1 MMKQKS
7 KKAAASN
14 GKRDKARKPAS
25 AGSANPEWEHLEERF
40 NTLSSDFN
48 ELVGM
53 IERDK

>member
-25 AGSANPEWEHLEERF
+25 AGSATGMGAPRGALH
-40 NTLSSDFN
+40 TLSSDFN